1 MPTLSG
7 YSSAFYGNSA
17 ALYNG
22 VLATTIFFALFM
34 YAYALGS
41 YRPWRRS
48 LIGLVTMSAG
58 LLVAA
63 GVGVNSFVVVAIVG
77 PWLCGLVVASRR
89 DLAKQLEDRARE
101 IEEERQLFAD
111 QSVRY
116 ERARIARELH
126 DIVAH
131 SVSLMVVQANAG
143 EHLARRDPGA
153 AAEAFASI
161 SEAARQSEAE
171 IARLVELLDTS
182 APATPS
188 TGLRIVDDLVGRAR
202 ASGLRVTCQFSGDSD
217 NLSEPA
223 AESLYR
229 MAQEA
234 VTNAMKHAPGASI
247 DIAVVGHTAS
257 VELRVVNQPAL
268 SPRSGLEDA
277 GGGHGVAGMRE
288 RVAEMGGTF
297 SAGPTSGAGMGSCRL
312 HPPPPA
318 PRGGHRLT
326 TSAPL
331 EVGPEEISVLIADD
345 QRLVRAGFGVILGNE
360 PDIKV
365 VGEAGDG
372 IEAVR
377 LARSLSPTVVLM
389 DIRMPNMDGLAAAR
403 VILTETN
410 CRVLMLTTFD
420 SDDYV
425 YAALRAGASGFL
437 LKDAPSEHLVAA
449 VRVVAA
455 GDASST
461 PLSPAG

>member
-1 MPTLSG
+1 MSELVERTWSWCLRHGDAAAALVLTAAGAASLAAGGLMSSPAELACSVCLLGVTVFITWRRRQPIAVSVAAGALLTVPTLSG
-7 YSSAFYGNSA
+7 YSSAFYGNSV
-17 ALYNG
+17 ALYSD
-22 VLATTIFFALFM
+22 VLSATIFFALFM

-89 DLAKQLEDRARE
+89 DMAKQLEDRARE

-143 EHLARRDPGA
+143 EHLARRDPQA

-161 SEAARQSEAE
+161 GEAARQSEAE

-182 APATPS
+182 TPATPS

-202 ASGLRVTCQFSGDSD
+202 ASGLRLTCQFSGDSD

-247 DIAVVGHTAS
+247 DIAVVGHTGS

-297 SAGPTSGAGMGSCRL
+297 SAGPTPERGWVVVACIPRYPRREVATISPR
-312 HPPPPA
+312 A
-318 PRGGHRLT
+318 PRW
-326 TSAPL
+326 
-331 EVGPEEISVLIADD
+331 
-345 QRLVRAGFGVILGNE
+345 
-360 PDIKV
+360 K
-365 VGEAGDG
+365 
-372 IEAVR
+372 
-377 LARSLSPTVVLM
+377 
-389 DIRMPNMDGLAAAR
+389 
-403 VILTETN
+403 
-410 CRVLMLTTFD
+410 
-420 SDDYV
+420 
-425 YAALRAGASGFL
+425 
-437 LKDAPSEHLVAA
+437 
-449 VRVVAA
+449 
-455 GDASST
+455 
-461 PLSPAG
+461 